1 MNDEIM
7 CTLVRLLFS
16 NLIGGTTWHPQLYF
30 CARQSALWGWLFFY
44 LLSRMWHYKLFSTT
58 LVLSGELKSSFFV
71 KLNHQAFWHN
81 GKEFSNTCTFFFQ
94 QTQNEKHASNIA
106 ALFGFLCLTRDF
118 MLLSSNVFWNLRRC
132 HDDVKLSRWP
142 STDVP
147 SCCLARC
154 GCAWTNAYLLSPQS
168 NKQGFRFTRGL
179 PLRIARIYMRTRIC
193 DYLSKCFFLYMFQVT
208 PSRWNPLYIHYML
221 QYPLNNG
228 DGVMGP
234 FFGEL
239 FPSFSL
245 GTSVFDLDFCDP
257 TKNWIQDCCVIPKP
271 RKSPCQPDSQTKGW
285 DIGSLSSNYLTQ
297 LIILIPTI
305 LGDGGLSNLEFGYSL
320 TNPKYIISQMN
331 MWKFRRD
338 TSEVVCLR
346 CVLIKLYESCL
357 FAVNLEKKSI
367 IELLDLLVLM

>member
-1 MNDEIM
+1 
-7 CTLVRLLFS
+7 
-16 NLIGGTTWHPQLYF
+16 
-30 CARQSALWGWLFFY
+30 
-44 LLSRMWHYKLFSTT
+44 
-58 LVLSGELKSSFFV
+58 
-71 KLNHQAFWHN
+71 
-81 GKEFSNTCTFFFQ
+81 
-94 QTQNEKHASNIA
+94 
-106 ALFGFLCLTRDF
+106 

-154 GCAWTNAYLLSPQS
+154 GCAWTNAYLLSPQL
-168 NKQGFRFTRGL
+168 NKQEFRFTRGL

-208 PSRWNPLYIHYML
+208 PSRWNPLYIHHML

-271 RKSPCQPDSQTKGW
+271 RKSPCQPDSQTKGVR
-285 DIGSLSSNYLTQ
+285 Y
-297 LIILIPTI
+297 
-305 LGDGGLSNLEFGYSL
+305 
-320 TNPKYIISQMN
+320 
-331 MWKFRRD
+331 R
-338 TSEVVCLR
+338 
-346 CVLIKLYESCL
+346 
-357 FAVNLEKKSI
+357 
-367 IELLDLLVLM
+367 